1 MLIIQAPTLS
11 GFSGIL
17 QGALSGLGSARFGVV
32 AGVVGFTECCN
43 PLTAAVIR
51 RQACGDVAIPYGG
64 VAAWTAT
71 VKVGWA
77 ILR

>member
-1 MLIIQAPTLS
+1 M
-11 GFSGIL
+11 
-17 QGALSGLGSARFGVV
+17 

-43 PLTAAVIR
+43 PLTATVIR

-77 ILR
+77 I